1 MAALDPNTKPT
12 TPGKFNGE
20 IRNGWSWVSAS
31 NMWLDFSGINIG
43 NTNVVDNLRN
53 AGVTNL
59 ALPGGLG
66 GPGGRGVLPDYTI
79 DLDRIRKGIE
89 DNPDAFNINVNA
101 GFGNGPEFR
110 NLNTNQLN
118 TLLTDVQAENVV
130 RTIPPIN
137 YRFTLNFKSDP
148 SSKKG
153 YRFTDTNQ
161 PISSGAQFKAED
173 FREPRTIGAIDSGKA
188 NEVYRAAATVGS
200 DGQYQV
206 IFVNTS
212 TGLEYAR
219 TLLGKPQATL
229 SFSWPKVISD
239 PPPPPSNDTTVT
251 LQHELP
257 SGITAVVNLNGKT
270 TTIAQ
275 VGQSTITNEGTT
287 LSITPTSNS
296 SYNHIYTLYEDA
308 SGRVLSKSGDIRF
321 SYSKLEAGKN
331 YKLKISVSKG
341 EIPQDPPA
349 DPAPANSPSYRY
361 DKYTISEKRTS
372 GESAPGYT
380 KPTLTLTDGDLVT
393 FNIGEGGDGSIEIP
407 FTTNNADWVN
417 VKTTGKF
424 RKNTY
429 NNKLVL
435 TSDDFNAPGLYL
447 VWLQPDSNINGT
459 GEAKSIAVTVISK
472 DFLPGPDIT
481 RIDFPETIIGEDY
494 KGYNIDFGVNWE
506 SINTNYIDIYVG
518 KVSQENRILKG
529 GPAMGSQQFNIGK
542 ILKQAGESLNETQD
556 WVYFDLYL
564 IPYNEEGDSLTK
576 GKVESIQIAFDKGN
590 ILLRRPDVHRD
601 ISDAICN
608 QFDSSALAQDNSKY
622 LTHLMH
628 FGDGDNKLI
637 ATWCTDYETFSEYE
651 DVVQSVGNDEGEYVD
666 QIVRKKTKEEETLV
680 FKMYEPLPRNIQ
692 PNQQIWVSKI
702 QSIPIIEQVTLIN
715 EELKECIE
723 LKPNFGEGICDP
735 LGYQLYDDLVTSG
748 SSTTTSLL
756 SQFVSGSGFDLKNL
770 DIQYVSSSKVISG
783 SVIIDDESSWYWSN
797 FVKYSSA
804 EERIN
809 NFMYKI
815 KLLEFYDT
823 KIEQL
828 KSGSFYTG
836 SVRMKKEIEDNELSK
851 QTLTDNFDGFE
862 YFLFTSSSVD
872 GLTYPGASGNELSSS
887 NSDDAITWYS
897 SAISSAQ
904 EYDYYNK
911 DYLVNNLPQH
921 IIDNQESEEFKM
933 FFNMIGHHFDVL
945 HSYTKSL
952 AQKKNLEHKYQ
963 SGIKD
968 ALLSQMLKSLGWDA
982 KMGASAQALWT
993 YAFGQDIDG
1002 TQTTSMSG
1010 KDRQNEVWRRLLNN
1024 LPYLMKH
1031 KGTSRAVKAA
1041 LSCYGV
1047 PSSMLTIMEF
1057 GGPRNGDGGVTKFS
1071 FEDRTAAINISGSQS
1086 ILVPWKE
1093 YSETNEHPQSVE
1105 IRVNSEVK
1113 QDQTFISSS
1122 GWNVGVEYGIG
1133 NLGRVKFEYL
1143 SGSTLV
1149 SQSTEYMPFFND
1161 EYTQIVVQHVAT
1173 GSFEVYAKEAF
1184 NERIRNAVSMSISN
1198 VPTSSW
1204 ELDTNLTIGGSTM
1217 SGSVDEFRYWTSAL
1231 TESRI
1236 DNHTLLPDAI
1246 DGNHT
1251 SSSTEDLV
1259 LRLDFEYP
1267 KDRNVDP
1274 YIKNVSINE
1283 GYVVP
1288 FVTASNFDSI
1298 AEYPYH
1304 YTTYERT
1311 VTANVPSSGFNVGN
1325 KFRFE
1330 SQQAINQ
1337 SEDIET
1343 GLTLSYRE
1351 RSTKKSFDTSPI
1363 DSNRLGLFFSPIKEV
1378 NMDILKSLGQFE
1390 LDSYIGDPS
1399 DSYKSEYKDL
1409 RVLRNYYFERFSL
1422 NIYEYIQLVRYIDQ
1436 SLFET
1441 LETLVPARAIVS
1453 SGLLIEPHLLERNKV
1468 QHRKPQAVDVGG
1480 KLSDG
1485 KITLRE
1491 GKQLLFEEVEP
1502 LNLKLEPNS
1511 GLNLDVNG
1519 KQIKD
1524 GRLKSYN
1531 PRFRTERQNYNG
1543 FIRSVG
1549 PAFISSTD
1557 LIDGRVTDTQ
1567 FIQQLLRQELAFGGQ
1582 SQVGVDPRNLK
1593 NGLAGIYARNGIAN
1607 ITRLDGN
1614 GQLIKERKQVW
1625 IVTEQYTEIEKQV
1638 IPGTGQRRTIND
1650 KPSFSGSMRGESI
1663 GDWTWNGI
1671 EWIKSGP
1678 WIKEPL
1684 YRDVTVTKTRK
1695 VVVFNNIG
1703 DPQPSGDNI
1712 LSVEPA
1718 NPNGGRL
1725 PGGNLGDKYGKR
1737 GFRSPS
1743 RQTNKTTLDGRSPVE
1758 TFCTNPNILKVSD
1771 TARGKGE
1778 PILEVDKK

>member
-1 MAALDPNTKPT
+1 MALNPNTKPT
-12 TPGKFNGE
+12 TPGTVNGE
-20 IRNGWSWVSAS
+20 VRNGWSWVAAA
-31 NMWLDFSGINIG
+31 NQWFDFSAINIG
-43 NTNVVDNLRN
+43 NTNVVDNLAN
-53 AGVTNL
+53 AGVKSLNDTNGNPL
-59 ALPGGLG
+59 GSTGLG
-66 GPGGRGVLPDYTI
+66 LPDYTI
-79 DLDRIRKGIE
+79 DLDNIRETIE
-89 DNPDAFNINVNA
+89 RENPNFNINVNA
-101 GFGNGPEFR
+101 GFGNGPEIR
-110 NLNTNQLN
+110 NLTPIE
-118 TLLTDVQAENVV
+118 TDAILTDVKFDNLN
-130 RTIPPIN
+130 IPPIN
-137 YRFTLNFKSDP
+137 YTFTLTFSTNP

-153 YRFTDTNQ
+153 IQFSDTGA
-161 PISSGAQFKAED
+161 PISSGTKFYVKD
-173 FREPRTIGAIDSGKA
+173 FIKPRTIGAIDNGKSR
-188 NEVYRAAATVGS
+188 ETYRVATTIGS
-200 DGQYQV
+200 DGQYRV
-206 IFVNTS
+206 IFINS
-212 TGLEYAR
+212 LTGIESAR
-219 TLLGKPQATL
+219 TLLGNPKAHL
-229 SFSWPKVISD
+229 NFSWDLKLPDLEDDIILPNTDVTVQVQHSIPAGIS
-239 PPPPPSNDTTVT
+239 
-251 LQHELP
+251 
-257 SGITAVVNLNGKT
+257 AVVNLGGKT
-270 TTIAQ
+270 TTI
-275 VGQSTITNEGTT
+275 GGTSTTSITNQAT
-287 LSITPTSNS
+287 SISIIPTSNS
-296 SYNHIYTLYEDA
+296 IYNHLYSLYEDA
-308 SGRVLSKSGDIRF
+308 SGKLISKSGAVKF
-321 SYSKLEAGKN
+321 SFDKLEKGKN
-331 YKLKISVSKG
+331 YKLKFSLSKAEIAEDPIS
-341 EIPQDPPA
+341 DPEPIQT
-349 DPAPANSPSYRY
+349 PSYRY
-361 DKYTISEKRTS
+361 EKYTVTEKRTS
-372 GESAPGYT
+372 GEAAPGYS
-380 KPTLTLTDGDLVT
+380 KPILTLTDGNSVVM
-393 FNIGEGGDGSIEIP
+393 NIGEGGDESVTIP
-407 FTTNNADWVN
+407 FAARNADWIN
-417 VKTTGKF
+417 VKTKGKF
-424 RKNTY
+424 RKNQY

-435 TSDDFNAPGLYL
+435 TSDDFDSPGLYQ

-459 GEAKSIAVTVISK
+459 GEAKAIAITVVQK

-481 RIDFPETIIGEDY
+481 KIEYPETIIGEDY
-494 KGYNIDFGVNWE
+494 KGYNIDFGINWQ
-506 SINTNYIDIYVG
+506 SINTNYVDVYIG
-518 KVSQENRILKG
+518 KVSDTTRILKG
-529 GPAMGSQQFNIGK
+529 GSPMGSQEFNIAK
-542 ILKQAGESLNETQD
+542 ILKQAGESLIETLD
-556 WVYFDLYL
+556 WVWFDLYF
-564 IPYNEEGDSLTK
+564 IPYNEEGDEVTA
-576 GKVESIQIAFDKGN
+576 GKIESIRIAFDKGN
-590 ILLRRPDVHRD
+590 IQLRRPEVHRD

-637 ATWCTDYETFSEYE
+637 ATWCTDDEVFTNYK
-651 DVVQSVGNDEGEYVD
+651 DVVQKVINDEGEYVD
-666 QIVRKKTKEEETLV
+666 QIVSKRIVGDSALV

-735 LGYQLYDDLVTSG
+735 IGYQLYDDLITSG
-748 SSTTTSLL
+748 SSTSTSLL

-783 SVIIDDESSWYWSN
+783 SVIIDDEASWNWSN

-836 SVRMKKEIEDNELSK
+836 SVRMKKEIEDNEISK

-862 YFLFTSSSVD
+862 HFLFTSSSVD
-872 GLTYPGASGNELSSS
+872 GLTYPGAGGNELSSS
-887 NSDDAITWYS
+887 NSDDAVTWYS
-897 SAISSAQ
+897 SAIGSAQ

-1002 TQTTSMSG
+1002 TETTSMSG

-1122 GWNVGVEYGIG
+1122 GWNVGVEYGVG
-1133 NLGRVKFEYL
+1133 TLGRVKFEYL

-1267 KDRNVDP
+1267 KDRGMDTS
-1274 YIKNVSINE
+1274 IKNVSINE

-1298 AEYPYH
+1298 TEYPYQ

-1330 SQQAINQ
+1330 TQQSISPTEN
-1337 SEDIET
+1337 IET

-1441 LETLVPARAIVS
+1441 LETLVPARANVS

-1491 GKQLLFEEVEP
+1491 GKQLLFEEVKP
-1502 LNLKLEPNS
+1502 LNLKLEPNKDLK
-1511 GLNLDVNG
+1511 LNVTDDR
-1519 KQIKD
+1519 IKD
-1524 GRLKSYN
+1524 GKVDLIK
-1531 PRFRTERQNYNG
+1531 PKFVFERNGLDG

-1549 PAFISSTD
+1549 PSFVSSAD
-1557 LIDGRVTDTQ
+1557 LLDGRITDSTLVQ
-1567 FIQQLLRQELAFGGQ
+1567 RIIRQAFATGGQ
-1582 SQVGVDPRNLK
+1582 TQIGVDPQNLK
-1593 NGLAGIYARNGIAN
+1593 NGLAGIYTRNGIAN

-1625 IVTEQYTEIEKQV
+1625 IVTEQYTEIEKQA
-1638 IPGTGQRRTIND
+1638 IPGTGQLSADGKR
-1650 KPSFSGSMRGESI
+1650 
-1663 GDWTWNGI
+1663 WV
-1671 EWIKSGP
+1671 
-1678 WIKEPL
+1678 KEPL
-1684 YRDVTVTKTRK
+1684 YKEVNVTRTRK
-1695 VVVFNNIG
+1695 IVVFNNIG

-1712 LSVEPA
+1712 LSAVA
-1718 NPNGGRL
+1718 ATSNGGRL

-1743 RQTNKTTLDGRSPVE
+1743 RQTNKTTLDGKSPVE

-1778 PILEVDKK
+1778 PILEVDRK